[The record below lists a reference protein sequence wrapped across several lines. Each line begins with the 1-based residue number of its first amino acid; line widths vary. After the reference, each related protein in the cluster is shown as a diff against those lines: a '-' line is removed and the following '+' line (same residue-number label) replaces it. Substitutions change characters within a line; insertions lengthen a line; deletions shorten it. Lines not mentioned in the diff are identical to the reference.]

1 MTASFEHAAKRATPL
16 VIGIGCATAA
26 SVAEIIALVD
36 TCLLG
41 AGYRPADVVAIASHI
56 RKEHSSALARVAV
69 HFGVPLRLL
78 DDDDLAPGVPGTAEA
93 VAAAAGPL
101 RQGKRKSRY
110 ATCAIALCGPAFDL
124 STFGQAPRP
133 RASMAASMV
142 ATSSAGP

>member
-16 VIGIGCATAA
+16 VVGVGCATAA
-26 SVAEIIALVD
+26 STAEIIALVD

-41 AGYRPADVVAIASHI
+41 AGYRPDDVVAIASHI
-56 RKEHSSALARVAV
+56 RKEHSVALALAAA

-78 DDDDLAPGVPGTAEA
+78 DDDELAPSVPGTAEA

-101 RQGKRKSRY
+101 RLGKRKSRY
-110 ATCAIALCGPAFDL
+110 ATCAIALCGPGFDL
-124 STFGQAPRP
+124 SAFGQAPRS
-133 RASMAASMV
+133 RASIAASIV